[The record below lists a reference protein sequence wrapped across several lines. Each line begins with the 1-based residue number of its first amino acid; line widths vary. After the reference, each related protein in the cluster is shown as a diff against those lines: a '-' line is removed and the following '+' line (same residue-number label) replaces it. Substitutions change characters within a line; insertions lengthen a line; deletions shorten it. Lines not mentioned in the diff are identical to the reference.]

1 MKLAYVTFADNRY
14 KPTRELAKKSIE
26 DLHIFDNVYALSEDD
41 FDSEFR
47 EFFYNEGRNKMFAF
61 GYYSWAPWA
70 CKHALDQIEENDIL
84 FYSDAGNTINPN
96 GKKRLLEWIDM
107 VAQGDKDILGIVHNQ
122 FKEYEY
128 TKEDVFNFFGI
139 EKGNEIRETGQ
150 YFVGALVIR
159 KTKSSAQLVNR
170 WYESGSLR
178 LDLIDETVHLQ
189 NDPRFIAF
197 RYDQSLMSVLLK
209 TYNRVVTIDYSEVY
223 NKDLST
229 DGLENAP
236 FWAYRKK
243 EITFKTKMMT
253 LPKRMVNKI
262 CRLFGFKNAFRCK
275 I

>member
-26 DLHIFDNVYALSEDD
+26 DLHLFDKVYALSEDD
-41 FDSEFR
+41 FDPEFKDV
-47 EFFYNEGRNKMFAF
+47 FYREGRNKMFAF

-70 CKHALDQIEENDIL
+70 CKHALDQLDGNDIL
-84 FYSDAGNTINPN
+84 FYSDAGNTVNPN
-96 GKKRLLEWIDM
+96 GKKRFLEWVDM
-107 VAQGDKDILGIVHNQ
+107 VTQDDKDILGIVHNQ

-128 TKEDVFNFFGI
+128 TKEDVFNYFGI
-139 EKGNEIRETGQ
+139 EKGNVIRETGQ
-150 YFVGALVIR
+150 YFVGALIIR
-159 KTKSSAQLVNR
+159 KTVSSVQLINK

-178 LDLIDETVHLQ
+178 LDLIDETVHSE

-209 TYNRVVTIDYSEVY
+209 SYNRIVTIDYSEVF
-223 NKDLST
+223 NPDLSIK
-229 DGLENAP
+229 GLENAP

-243 EITFKTKMMT
+243 EITLRAKIATF
-253 LPKRMVNKI
+253 PKRIVNKL
-262 CRLFGFKNAFRCK
+262 CRVFGLKDAYRCK